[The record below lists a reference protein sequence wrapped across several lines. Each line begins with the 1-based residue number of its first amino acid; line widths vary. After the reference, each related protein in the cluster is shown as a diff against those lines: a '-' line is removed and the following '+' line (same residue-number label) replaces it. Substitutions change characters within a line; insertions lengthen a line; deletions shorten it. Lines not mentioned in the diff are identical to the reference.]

1 MSTMHVVDVVW
12 LIISLALS
20 ICMHSTDTGRL
31 FVFQDRAYMKKCISN
46 SKKFFDS
53 VEDILRANA
62 ESTNTSFS
70 LIHVKTTVEIMC
82 VYASLLFE
90 PYNTPFSHFVYIVAV
105 FMSIRDFPAGGNAH
119 YFLHDERFDGADLI
133 LSVALERSVFL
144 GLADITWRDDQHPHT
159 QKYYGRVSARRSFQ
173 EACVKGYDIGATRRA
188 IVWWTLKPILKKAGV
203 ALVVGAM
210 TLLAWRFV
218 YTYNN

>member
-1 MSTMHVVDVVW
+1 
-12 LIISLALS
+12 
-20 ICMHSTDTGRL
+20 
-31 FVFQDRAYMKKCISN
+31 
-46 SKKFFDS
+46 
-53 VEDILRANA
+53 
-62 ESTNTSFS
+62 
-70 LIHVKTTVEIMC
+70 MC
-82 VYASLLFE
+82 ASLLFE
-90 PYNTPFSHFVYIVAV
+90 PCSTPFSHFVYIVAV

-119 YFLHDERFDGADLI
+119 YFLHDERFNGADLI